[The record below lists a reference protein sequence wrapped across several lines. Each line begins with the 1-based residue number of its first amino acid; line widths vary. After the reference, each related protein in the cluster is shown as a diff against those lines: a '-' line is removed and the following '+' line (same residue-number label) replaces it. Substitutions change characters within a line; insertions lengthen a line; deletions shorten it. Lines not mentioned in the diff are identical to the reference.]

1 MDILNR
7 MATDTLDNDIFSLLG
22 RYGIKRV
29 HLRLIEIMKDEYMY
43 LQTQFEVVPATIPMV
58 APTAPPTA
66 PEVPLV
72 KKVRKPKAKKIVATE
87 PEVSNLVEP
96 EDTLFPEK
104 APEIKEVVL
113 VPPQDR
119 RDPKDWKDY
128 QKKAEEA
135 KHRENESFGI
145 QLHTILTKENLKKW
159 VEEEGQSYAWVARE
173 KAGCPD
179 THVAATAQMMGIRSK
194 ITKKRGMILSGK

>member
-179 THVAATAQMMGIRSK
+179 TQVAATAQMMGIRSK

>member
-1 MDILNR
+1 

-22 RYGIKRV
+22 RYGMKRV
-29 HLRLIEIMKDEYMY
+29 HSRLLEIMKDEYMY
-43 LQTQFEVVPATIPMV
+43 LQTQFQVVPATIPV
-58 APTAPPTA
+58 APIAPPTA
-66 PEVPLV
+66 PEAPVL

-96 EDTLFPEK
+96 ENTLFPEK

-135 KHRENESFGI
+135 KHRENEAFGI

-179 THVAATAQMMGIRSK
+179 TQVAATAQMMGIRSK
-194 ITKKRGMILSGK
+194 VTKKRGMILSGK